1 MHLDPY
7 VFVLTS
13 LVQYVKYKALYVPKL
28 FFSRMNVNELT
39 KTKFHIGHMMCLWG
53 YVNKNKFGMVRRK
66 SLFIPRRRRRR
77 VDDPYSSV
85 TDEDNVIAKEE
96 VVAKEDMWS
105 IMDKTSIC
113 LDECMKR
120 INIIGKDSC
129 NITKEFWWNEIWLK
143 RNSTLFCLM
152 TKSIFD
158 ATIWNYFACISL

>member
-13 LVQYVKYKALYVPKL
+13 LVQYVKYKALYVQKL
-28 FFSRMNVNELT
+28 FSPRMNVNELS

-66 SLFIPRRRRRR
+66 SLFIPRLRRRR

-120 INIIGKDSC
+120 INKIGRDG
-129 NITKEFWWNEIWLK
+129 LQHH
-143 RNSTLFCLM
+143 
-152 TKSIFD
+152 KSIFD
-158 ATIWNYFACISL
+158 EMLLIVGINVRVFFRF